1 MRNKIDY
8 DVAIVGLGPVGA
20 VMAGLLDLH
29 GLLVVAVERAEQI
42 YDLPRAVHFDD
53 EAMRVFQT
61 LGIAQEVEAVSRSN
75 AGMRF
80 FDAEGRMLLD
90 WPRPQV
96 PGPQGWLPSYRFH
109 QPDLERILRQKLAT
123 SANVTLLQA
132 TECEGL
138 EEQSDCVR
146 LSLRSGGAARAIT
159 ASAVI
164 GCDGARSMVRA
175 VIGGEAEDLGFNER
189 WLVVDVLLKRDRPD
203 LGDFTIQH
211 CNPERP
217 ATYVR
222 GPENRRRWEIST
234 KPGETDAW
242 LEDPEMVWSFLS
254 QWIGPEDA
262 ELERKAVYTFHSTLA
277 GCWRRG
283 RLMIAGDAAHQTPPF
298 LGQGLCAGIRD
309 ASNLA
314 WKLAAW
320 LRGAPDG
327 LLDTYQ
333 SERHPHARAYVQTA
347 VRLGGLINT
356 SGTKEALRDGF
367 RQPDGSVRMESLAR
381 PIGAGLGKTDGLHRG
396 WLSPQP
402 RLSDGVLFDETAG
415 NKFVLIAEQ
424 AICPPPPQHLKV
436 LYADAEPA
444 LTQML
449 QAMNVRAVLIR
460 PDRHIFG
467 TATDADTMQ
476 ALLSEAAMLTEGMSK
491 SVERMREPE
500 RT

>member
-1 MRNKIDY
+1 MTTTAEY

-29 GLLVVAVERAEQI
+29 GLRVVAIERAEGI

-61 LGIAQEVEAVSRSN
+61 LGIAREVEAISRPN

-80 FDAEGRMLLD
+80 YDAEGRMLLD

-109 QPDLERILRQKLAT
+109 QPDLERILRRRLQG
-123 SANVTLLQA
+123 SENVTLLLA
-132 TECEGL
+132 TECEAL
-138 EEQSDCVR
+138 EERADHVR
-146 LSLRSGGAARAIT
+146 LLTRTAQQARSIT
-159 ASAVI
+159 ASTVI
-164 GCDGARSMVRA
+164 GCDGARSMLRQT
-175 VIGGEAEDLGFNER
+175 IGGEAEDLGFNER
-189 WLVVDVLLKRDRPD
+189 WLVVDVLLKRDRDD
-203 LGDFTIQH
+203 LGDFTVQH
-211 CNPERP
+211 CNPARP

-222 GPENRRRWEIST
+222 GPGNRRRWEIST
-234 KPGETDAW
+234 KLGETDAW
-242 LEDPEMVWSFLS
+242 LEDPETVWSFLS
-254 QWIGPEDA
+254 QWITPEDA
-262 ELERKAVYTFHSTLA
+262 ELERTAVYTFHSTLA

-283 RLMIAGDAAHQTPPF
+283 RLMLAGDAAHQTPPF

-314 WKLAAW
+314 WKLNAW
-320 LRGAPDG
+320 LHGAPDD

-333 SERHPHARAYVQTA
+333 SERHPHARAYVATA

-356 SGTKEALRDGF
+356 SGTEEALRDGF

-381 PIGAGLGKTDGLHRG
+381 AIGPGLGTADDPNRG
-396 WLSPQP
+396 WLSAQP
-402 RLSDGVLFDETAG
+402 RLTDGRLLDDATGPE
-415 NKFVLIAEQ
+415 FVLIADDTMLQ
-424 AICPPPPQHLKV
+424 GVDPGLRTISATS
-436 LYADAEPA
+436 EPA
-444 LTQML
+444 LGAML
-449 QAMNVRAVLIR
+449 DQLDARAVLLR

-467 TATDADTMQ
+467 TAQNAGNLRT
-476 ALLSEAAMLTEGMSK
+476 LLSEAALVTSGSHQPTEQP
-491 SVERMREPE
+491 REPE

>member
-1 MRNKIDY
+1 
-8 DVAIVGLGPVGA
+8 
-20 VMAGLLDLH
+20 
-29 GLLVVAVERAEQI
+29 
-42 YDLPRAVHFDD
+42 
-53 EAMRVFQT
+53 
-61 LGIAQEVEAVSRSN
+61 
-75 AGMRF
+75 
-80 FDAEGRMLLD
+80 
-90 WPRPQV
+90 
-96 PGPQGWLPSYRFH
+96 
-109 QPDLERILRQKLAT
+109 
-123 SANVTLLQA
+123 
-132 TECEGL
+132 
-138 EEQSDCVR
+138 
-146 LSLRSGGAARAIT
+146 
-159 ASAVI
+159 
-164 GCDGARSMVRA
+164 
-175 VIGGEAEDLGFNER
+175 
-189 WLVVDVLLKRDRPD
+189 
-203 LGDFTIQH
+203 
-211 CNPERP
+211 
-217 ATYVR
+217 
-222 GPENRRRWEIST
+222 
-234 KPGETDAW
+234 
-242 LEDPEMVWSFLS
+242 
-254 QWIGPEDA
+254 
-262 ELERKAVYTFHSTLA
+262 
-277 GCWRRG
+277 
-283 RLMIAGDAAHQTPPF
+283 MIAGDAAHQTPPF

-333 SERHPHARAYVQTA
+333 SERHPHARAYVKTA

-381 PIGAGLGKTDGLHRG
+381 PIGAGLGKIDGLHRG

-415 NKFVLIAEQ
+415 KESVLIADK
-424 AICPPPPQHLKV
+424 AILPARVRHLKV